1 MIVTLNQLERDLA
14 VAAGTARHDQNV
26 ANEIPGNHNI
36 ESDVRGMAGEIAV
49 CKYYG
54 VYPNLIIGPNRLGY
68 DLKLNGIEIDVKTT
82 KYVTGF
88 LTAGKNHFPQSGFI
102 YLLVTEQAP
111 DYKFAGWQWSETLIQ
126 EHNLKKHGYTN
137 EQTQLHHMDELEEL
151 RRR

>member
-1 MIVTLNQLERDLA
+1 
-14 VAAGTARHDQNV
+14 
-26 ANEIPGNHNI
+26 
-36 ESDVRGMAGEIAV
+36 MAGEIAV

-88 LTAGKNHFPQSGFI
+88 LTAGKHPFPQSGFI
-102 YLLVTEQAP
+102 YLLVTEQDP

-137 EQTQLHHMDELEEL
+137 EQPQLHHMDELEEL